1 MAPETLLLITV
12 AAAFLLLGVVGSP
25 LAWAALHL
33 ARKRHDQLD
42 LERHA
47 QFAGRLRALETQL
60 ARSAAMGTAEP
71 GAETRSS
78 AEPGR
83 SGPSRTFRPHSAMYI
98 DPDFAAKGSPLEP
111 TLIAVPQLG
120 AGPTDKETAASELSQ
135 RYAAIWAL
143 ADNGAKADVIAHA
156 TGQPIGHIEL
166 ILGLLRQIDGQ
177 RTTIPHASH
186 I

>member
-1 MAPETLLLITV
+1 MAPETWLVLAV
-12 AAAFLLLGVVGSP
+12 AAAFLLLGVAGSP

-33 ARKRHDQLD
+33 ARKRQEQFAEQRLAQL
-42 LERHA
+42 
-47 QFAGRLRALETQL
+47 AGRLRAVETLLERGGAT
-60 ARSAAMGTAEP
+60 GPAEP
-71 GAETRSS
+71 GSEDRDHTMARRNG
-78 AEPGR
+78 A
-83 SGPSRTFRPHSAMYI
+83 SRTFRPHSFIYHDHEVATTS
-98 DPDFAAKGSPLEP
+98 SPLEP

-120 AGPTDKETAASELSQ
+120 AGPTDKEAAANELSQ

-143 ADNGAKADVIAHA
+143 ADNGAKADMIARA

-166 ILGLLRQIDGQ
+166 ILGLRRQIDSQ